1 MTLPSNN
8 SPSAMTTP
16 SAVSFSSINSTNV
29 TNFTTMS
36 PNGTE
41 VCKNDE
47 GGVVQIVGIGVS
59 ILIILENILVI
70 WAIAR
75 NRRDFRKVTYYFI
88 GNLAIADALAGVVF
102 LYTFLVNDLLKV
114 ADSREGWI
122 ARKGFPVAFFVASL
136 LSLVLV
142 SIDRYVQFVYPMK
155 YKNLLTKHCCKI
167 FIVVMWI
174 LSLVFVITP
183 LAGWN
188 CITANCTCK
197 EGPYA
202 CPDATCSL
210 AVPPFTK
217 SYGITCVVVFLA
229 SLVVIMFCYT
239 GVYVSVSRHL
249 KRMATYTFTA
259 ATVKLTE
266 VTDTAVQE
274 APRQR
279 MSDIRLA
286 KALAIVLGV
295 FLACWFPVIFL
306 MFMDISSWSDEIPSF
321 KSRERMLFLADVCS
335 IPALLNSA
343 INPIIYAC
351 SLRKMGQEL
360 KSLLCCIFCCKKKAV
375 PRLSRR
381 GSETASSESLY
392 RKNSVRRNN
401 SVRKNHFS
409 TL

>member
-8 SPSAMTTP
+8 SPSVMTTP
-16 SAVSFSSINSTNV
+16 TTVSFPSLNSTNV

-36 PNGTE
+36 PNDTAE

-47 GGVVQIVGIGVS
+47 GGVVQIIGTGVS
-59 ILIILENILVI
+59 VLIILENILVI

-75 NRRDFRKVTYYFI
+75 NRRDFRRVTYYFI

-155 YKNLLTKHCCKI
+155 YKNLLTKHCCKV
-167 FIVVMWI
+167 FIVIMWI
-174 LSLVFVITP
+174 LSLGFVIAP

-188 CITANCTCK
+188 CITANCTCT

-202 CPDATCSL
+202 CEDATCSM

-217 SYGITCVVVFLA
+217 SFGITCVVVFLA
-229 SLVVIMFCYT
+229 SLVVIIFCYA
-239 GVYVSVSRHL
+239 GVYISVSRHL
-249 KRMATYTFTA
+249 KRMATYTFSA

-266 VTDTAVQE
+266 VTDKE

-306 MFMDISSWSDEIPSF
+306 IFMDISSSSDETPSF
-321 KSRERMLFLADVCS
+321 ENRERMLFLADVCS

-360 KSLLCCIFCCKKKAV
+360 KSLLCCIFCCKKKAA

-401 SVRKNHFS
+401 SVRKNHLS